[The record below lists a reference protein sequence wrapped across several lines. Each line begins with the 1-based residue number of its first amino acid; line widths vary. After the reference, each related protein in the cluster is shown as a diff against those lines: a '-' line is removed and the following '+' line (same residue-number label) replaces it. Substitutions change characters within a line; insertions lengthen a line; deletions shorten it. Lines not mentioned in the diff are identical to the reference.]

1 MNILNI
7 YKKKLRI
14 QFNYFIGKNSILSML
29 FSLKTLLSI
38 QAKGE
43 NNLQYSE
50 PINALRF
57 LSADAVQK
65 ANSGHPGMPM
75 GMAEIATALWSKH
88 LKHNPLNPTWFDRD
102 RFVLSNGHGSMLLYS
117 LLHLT
122 GYKLSIEDIKDFRQ
136 LKSKTPGHP
145 EYDINIGVET
155 TTGPLG
161 QGIAN
166 AVGMAI
172 SEKMLAAQFNKDDIK
187 PIDHYTYV
195 FLGDGCLMEGISH
208 EACSFAGTH
217 ELGKLICF
225 YDQNGISIDGE
236 IDNWFTDDSV
246 KRFESYGWQTICVDG
261 HNVEEISEAISKAK
275 EEPKKP
281 SMIFCKTT
289 IGFGSPNK
297 SGTADVHGAPLGDEE
312 IEKTREALGWQYT
325 AFEIPKDVYD
335 FWDSK
340 KSGAEKNATWEN
352 SIKSYKDKYPND
364 SLELERRIKG
374 DMPAKFEQNFL
385 DFLNDC
391 NTNNLPM
398 ATRKASKACLD
409 FFVKEMPEL
418 VGGSADLTPSNN
430 TFSASSTTF
439 SSENPSGNHI
449 NYGVREFGMS
459 AIMNGM
465 VLHGGIKPYGAT
477 FLVFT
482 DYARNA
488 VRLSALMGLPNIFVY
503 THDSVA
509 LGEDGPTH
517 QPIEHMVTL
526 RSTPNMDSWRPADL
540 VETAVAWKNAISS
553 LSTPTCLIFSRQGT
567 SAIERTPEQLSSIEN
582 GGYLLEEHEDPNIT
596 IVASGS
602 EVQLAIDAAQE
613 LKNES
618 INANVVSMPSLDVFL
633 KQSNEIQNKIIN
645 PNKPVLVV
653 ECAHP
658 NSWYKILNRSDK
670 VIGIETFGE
679 SAPGSELLEHFGF
692 NKDNVIQT
700 AKSLVND

>member
-1 MNILNI
+1 M
-7 YKKKLRI
+7 
-14 QFNYFIGKNSILSML
+14 QQSDH
-29 FSLKTLLSI
+29 
-38 QAKGE
+38 
-43 NNLQYSE
+43 
-50 PINALRF
+50 INVLRF

-88 LKHNPLNPTWFDRD
+88 LRHNPKNPTWFNRD

-122 GYKLSIEDIKDFRQ
+122 GYDLSINDIKDFRK

-145 EYDINIGVET
+145 EYDIDIGIET

-166 AVGMAI
+166 AVGMAVA
-172 SEKMLAAQFNKDDIK
+172 EKILAAEFNKDDIK
-187 PIDHYTYV
+187 PIDHFTYV

-217 ELGKLICF
+217 NLGKLICF

-236 IDNWFTDDSV
+236 IEHWFTDDSV

-261 HNVEEISEAISKAK
+261 HDIEDIDGAIHKAK
-275 EEPKKP
+275 EEVNKP
-281 SMIFCKTT
+281 TMIFCKTT
-289 IGFGSPNK
+289 IGYGSPNK

-312 IEKTREALGWQYT
+312 LKETREVLGWNYKP
-325 AFEIPKDVYD
+325 FEVPQEVYD
-335 FWDSK
+335 FWNFKEEGGSFNDSWNK
-340 KSGAEKNATWEN
+340 LL
-352 SIKSYKDKYPND
+352 KDYQKKYPND
-364 SLELERRIKG
+364 SLELHRRIDG
-374 DMPAKFEQNFL
+374 HLPNNFQESYES
-385 DFLNDC
+385 FLNEC
-391 NTNNLPM
+391 NSNNLSM

-418 VGGSADLTPSNN
+418 IGGSADLTPSNN
-430 TFSASSTTF
+430 TFSSSSSTF
-439 SSENPSGNHI
+439 SNENASGNHI

-465 VLHGGIKPYGAT
+465 VLHGAIKPYGAT

-488 VRLSALMGLPNIFVY
+488 VRLSALMKLPNIFVY

-526 RSTPNMDSWRPADL
+526 RSTPNLNNWRPADL
-540 VETAVAWKNAISS
+540 VETAVSWKSAVSS
-553 LSTPTCLIFSRQGT
+553 QKTPTCLIYSRQGT
-567 SAIERTPEQLSSIEN
+567 SAIKRSPDQISMIDM
-582 GGYLLEEHEDPNIT
+582 GGYLLEESDDFDLT

-602 EVQLAIDAAQE
+602 EVQLALDAAKE
-613 LKNES
+613 LKNDS
-618 INANVVSMPSLDVFL
+618 INANVVSMPCLDIFL
-633 KQSNEIQNKIIN
+633 DQDKEYQNKIIN
-645 PNKPVLVV
+645 PEKPVLVV

-658 NSWYKILNRSDK
+658 NSWYRILNRNDK

-679 SAPGSELLEHFGF
+679 SAPGSELLNHFGF
-692 NKDNVIQT
+692 NTDNVIKT
-700 AKSLVND
+700 AKSLIND

>member
-1 MNILNI
+1 MH
-7 YKKKLRI
+7 
-14 QFNYFIGKNSILSML
+14 QSD
-29 FSLKTLLSI
+29 
-38 QAKGE
+38 
-43 NNLQYSE
+43 

-57 LSADAVQK
+57 LSIDAVQK

-75 GMAEIATALWSKH
+75 GMAEIATALWKNH
-88 LKHNPLNPTWFDRD
+88 LKHNPLNPTWFNRD

-145 EYDINIGVET
+145 EYDIDIGVET

-172 SEKMLAAQFNKDDIK
+172 SEKILSAEFNKDDIK
-187 PIDHYTYV
+187 PIDHFTYT
-195 FLGDGCLMEGISH
+195 FLGDGCLMEGVSH

-217 ELGKLICF
+217 NLGKLICF

-236 IDNWFTDDSV
+236 IHNWFTDESV
-246 KRFESYGWQTICVDG
+246 KRFDSYGWQTICVNG
-261 HNVEEISEAISKAK
+261 HNIEEVNDAIYKAK
-275 EEPKKP
+275 EELNKP
-281 SMIFCKTT
+281 TMIFCKTT
-289 IGFGSPNK
+289 IGFGAPNK
-297 SGTADVHGAPLGDEE
+297 SGTADVHGAPLGEDE
-312 IEKTREALGWQYT
+312 IKNTREALDWKYPP
-325 AFEIPKDVYD
+325 FEVPNDIYEY
-335 FWDSK
+335 WDSK
-340 KSGAEKNATWEN
+340 DIGADVN
-352 SIKSYKDKYPND
+352 SKWDNLIETYIEKYPKEA
-364 SLELERRIKG
+364 SELHRRING
-374 DMPAKFEQNFL
+374 DAPSNFETIFTEFL
-385 DFLNDC
+385 DEC
-391 NTNNLPM
+391 NSNNSSM
-398 ATRKASKACLD
+398 ATRKASKVCLD

-418 VGGSADLTPSNN
+418 IGGSADLTPSNN
-430 TFSASSTTF
+430 TFSTSSKTF
-439 SSENPSGNHI
+439 SNENPSGNHI

-526 RSTPNMDSWRPADL
+526 RSTPNLNNWRPADL
-540 VETAVAWKNAISS
+540 VETAIAWKNAVDSKT
-553 LSTPTCLIFSRQGT
+553 TPTCLIFSRQGT
-567 SAIERTPEQLSSIEN
+567 SAIQRTQEHISSIQF
-582 GGYLLEEHEDPNIT
+582 GGYLLEENNDHKIT

-602 EVQLAIDAAQE
+602 EVQLALDAAEE
-613 LKNES
+613 LNNSS
-618 INANVVSMPSLDVFL
+618 ISTNVVSMPSLDIFL
-633 KQSNEIQNKIIN
+633 EQSEEYKNKIID

-653 ECAHP
+653 ECSHP
-658 NSWYKILNRSDK
+658 NSWFRILNRNDK
-670 VIGIETFGE
+670 VIGIESFGE
-679 SAPGSELLEHFGF
+679 SAPGNELLEHFGF
-692 NKDNVIQT
+692 TKQNVIEK
-700 AKSLVND
+700 AKSLIND

>member
-1 MNILNI
+1 
-7 YKKKLRI
+7 
-14 QFNYFIGKNSILSML
+14 
-29 FSLKTLLSI
+29 
-38 QAKGE
+38 
-43 NNLQYSE
+43 LQQSDH
-50 PINALRF
+50 INVLRF

-88 LKHNPLNPTWFDRD
+88 LRHNPKNPTWFNRD

-122 GYKLSIEDIKDFRQ
+122 GYDLSINDIKDFRK

-145 EYDINIGVET
+145 EYDIDIGIET

-166 AVGMAI
+166 AVGMAVA
-172 SEKMLAAQFNKDDIK
+172 EKILAAEFNKDDIK
-187 PIDHYTYV
+187 PIDHFTYV

-217 ELGKLICF
+217 NLGKLICF

-236 IDNWFTDDSV
+236 IEHWFTDDSV

-261 HNVEEISEAISKAK
+261 HDIEDIDGAIHKAK
-275 EEPKKP
+275 EEVNKP
-281 SMIFCKTT
+281 TMIFCKTT
-289 IGFGSPNK
+289 IGYGSPNK

-312 IEKTREALGWQYT
+312 LKETREVLGWNYKP
-325 AFEIPKDVYD
+325 FEVPQEVYD
-335 FWDSK
+335 FWNFKKEGASFNDSWNK
-340 KSGAEKNATWEN
+340 LLKDYEK
-352 SIKSYKDKYPND
+352 KYPND
-364 SLELERRIKG
+364 SLELHRRIDG
-374 DMPAKFEQNFL
+374 HLPNNFQESYES
-385 DFLNDC
+385 FLNEC
-391 NTNNLPM
+391 NSNNLSM

-418 VGGSADLTPSNN
+418 IGGSADLTPSNN
-430 TFSASSTTF
+430 TFSSSSSTF
-439 SSENPSGNHI
+439 SNENASGNHI

-465 VLHGGIKPYGAT
+465 VLHGAIKPYGAT

-488 VRLSALMGLPNIFVY
+488 VRLSALMKLPNIFVY

-526 RSTPNMDSWRPADL
+526 RSTPNLNNWRPADL
-540 VETAVAWKNAISS
+540 VETAVSWKSAVSS
-553 LSTPTCLIFSRQGT
+553 QKTPTCLIYSRQGT
-567 SAIERTPEQLSSIEN
+567 SAIKRSPDQISMIDM
-582 GGYLLEEHEDPNIT
+582 GGYLLEESDDFDLT

-602 EVQLAIDAAQE
+602 EVQLALDAAKE
-613 LKNES
+613 LKNDS
-618 INANVVSMPSLDVFL
+618 INANVVSMPCLDIFL
-633 KQSNEIQNKIIN
+633 DQDKEYQNKIIN
-645 PNKPVLVV
+645 PEKPVLVV

-658 NSWYKILNRSDK
+658 NSWYRILNRNDK

-679 SAPGSELLEHFGF
+679 SAPGSELLNHFGF
-692 NKDNVIQT
+692 NTDNVIKT
-700 AKSLVND
+700 AKSLIND

>member
-1 MNILNI
+1 M
-7 YKKKLRI
+7 
-14 QFNYFIGKNSILSML
+14 QQSDH
-29 FSLKTLLSI
+29 
-38 QAKGE
+38 
-43 NNLQYSE
+43 
-50 PINALRF
+50 INVLRF

-88 LKHNPLNPTWFDRD
+88 LRHNPKNPTWFNRD

-122 GYKLSIEDIKDFRQ
+122 GYDLSINDIKDFRK

-145 EYDINIGVET
+145 EYDIDIGIET

-166 AVGMAI
+166 AVGMAVA
-172 SEKMLAAQFNKDDIK
+172 EKILAAEFNKDDIK
-187 PIDHYTYV
+187 PIDHFTYV

-217 ELGKLICF
+217 NLGKLICF
-225 YDQNGISIDGE
+225 YDQNGISIDGVIE
-236 IDNWFTDDSV
+236 HWFTDDSV

-261 HNVEEISEAISKAK
+261 HDIEDIDGAIHKAK
-275 EEPKKP
+275 EEVNKP
-281 SMIFCKTT
+281 TMIFCKTT
-289 IGFGSPNK
+289 IGYGSPNK

-312 IEKTREALGWQYT
+312 LKETREALGWNYKP
-325 AFEIPKDVYD
+325 FEVPQEVYD
-335 FWDSK
+335 FWNFKQEGASFNDSWNK
-340 KSGAEKNATWEN
+340 LLKDYEK
-352 SIKSYKDKYPND
+352 KYPND
-364 SLELERRIKG
+364 SLELHRRIDG
-374 DMPAKFEQNFL
+374 HLPNNFQESYES
-385 DFLNDC
+385 FLNEC
-391 NTNNLPM
+391 NSNNLSM

-409 FFVKEMPEL
+409 FFVKVMPEL
-418 VGGSADLTPSNN
+418 IGGSADLTPSNN
-430 TFSASSTTF
+430 TFSSSSSTF
-439 SSENPSGNHI
+439 SNENASGNHI

-465 VLHGGIKPYGAT
+465 VLHGAIKPYGAT

-488 VRLSALMGLPNIFVY
+488 VRLSALMKLPNIFVY

-526 RSTPNMDSWRPADL
+526 RSTPNLNNWRPADL
-540 VETAVAWKNAISS
+540 VETAVSWKSAVSS
-553 LSTPTCLIFSRQGT
+553 QKTPTCLIYSRQGT
-567 SAIERTPEQLSSIEN
+567 SAIKRSPDQISMIDM
-582 GGYLLEEHEDPNIT
+582 GGYLLEESDDLDLT

-602 EVQLAIDAAQE
+602 EVQLALDAAKE
-613 LKNES
+613 LKNDS
-618 INANVVSMPSLDVFL
+618 INANVVSMPCLDIFL
-633 KQSNEIQNKIIN
+633 DQDKEYQDKIIN
-645 PNKPVLVV
+645 PEKPVLVV

-658 NSWYKILNRSDK
+658 NSWYRILNRNDK

-679 SAPGSELLEHFGF
+679 SAPGSELLNHFGF
-692 NKDNVIQT
+692 NTDNVIKT
-700 AKSLVND
+700 AKSLIND

>member
-1 MNILNI
+1 
-7 YKKKLRI
+7 
-14 QFNYFIGKNSILSML
+14 ML

-43 NNLQYSE
+43 NNLQKSE

-195 FLGDGCLMEGISH
+195 FRGDGCLMEGISP

-275 EEPKKP
+275 EESKKP

-312 IEKTREALGWQYT
+312 IEKTREALGWQYS

>member
-1 MNILNI
+1 M
-7 YKKKLRI
+7 
-14 QFNYFIGKNSILSML
+14 QQSDH
-29 FSLKTLLSI
+29 
-38 QAKGE
+38 
-43 NNLQYSE
+43 
-50 PINALRF
+50 INVLRF

-75 GMAEIATALWSKH
+75 GMAEIATALWNKH
-88 LKHNPLNPTWFDRD
+88 LRHNPKNPTWFNRD

-122 GYKLSIEDIKDFRQ
+122 GYDLSINDIKDFRK

-145 EYDINIGVET
+145 EYDIDIGIET

-166 AVGMAI
+166 AVGMAVA
-172 SEKMLAAQFNKDDIK
+172 EKILAAEFNKDDVK
-187 PIDHYTYV
+187 PIDHFTYV

-217 ELGKLICF
+217 NLGKLICF

-236 IDNWFTDDSV
+236 IEHWFTDDSV

-261 HNVEEISEAISKAK
+261 HDIEDIDGAIHKAK
-275 EEPKKP
+275 EEVNKP
-281 SMIFCKTT
+281 TMIFCKTT
-289 IGFGSPNK
+289 IGYGSPNK

-312 IEKTREALGWQYT
+312 LKETREVLGWNYKP
-325 AFEIPKDVYD
+325 FEVPQEVYD
-335 FWDSK
+335 FWNFKEEGASFNDSWNK
-340 KSGAEKNATWEN
+340 LLKDYEK
-352 SIKSYKDKYPND
+352 KYPND
-364 SLELERRIKG
+364 SLELHRRIDG
-374 DMPAKFEQNFL
+374 HLPNNFQESYES
-385 DFLNDC
+385 FLNEC
-391 NTNNLPM
+391 NSNNLSM

-418 VGGSADLTPSNN
+418 IGGSADLTPSNN
-430 TFSASSTTF
+430 TFSSSSSTF
-439 SSENPSGNHI
+439 SNENASGNHI

-465 VLHGGIKPYGAT
+465 VLHGAIKPYGAT

-488 VRLSALMGLPNIFVY
+488 VRLSALMKLPNIFVY

-517 QPIEHMVTL
+517 QPIEHIVTL
-526 RSTPNMDSWRPADL
+526 RSTPNLNNWRPADL
-540 VETAVAWKNAISS
+540 VETAVSWKSAVSS
-553 LSTPTCLIFSRQGT
+553 QKTPTCLIYSRQGT
-567 SAIERTPEQLSSIEN
+567 SAIKRSPDQISMIDM
-582 GGYLLEEHEDPNIT
+582 GGYLLEESDDFDLT

-602 EVQLAIDAAQE
+602 EVQLALDAAKE
-613 LKNES
+613 LKNDS
-618 INANVVSMPSLDVFL
+618 INANVVSMPCLDIFL
-633 KQSNEIQNKIIN
+633 DQDKEYQNKIIN
-645 PNKPVLVV
+645 PEKPVLVV

-658 NSWYKILNRSDK
+658 NSWYRILNRNDK

-679 SAPGSELLEHFGF
+679 SAPGSELLNHFGF
-692 NKDNVIQT
+692 NTDNVIKT
-700 AKSLVND
+700 AKSLIND

>member
-1 MNILNI
+1 MH
-7 YKKKLRI
+7 
-14 QFNYFIGKNSILSML
+14 QSD
-29 FSLKTLLSI
+29 
-38 QAKGE
+38 
-43 NNLQYSE
+43 

-75 GMAEIATALWSKH
+75 GMAEIATALWKKH
-88 LKHNPLNPTWFDRD
+88 LKHNPLNPTWFNRD

-117 LLHLT
+117 LLHLS
-122 GYKLSIEDIKDFRQ
+122 GYNLSMEDIKNFRQ

-145 EYDINIGVET
+145 EYDIDIGVET

-172 SEKMLAAQFNKDDIK
+172 SEKILGAQFNKNDIK
-187 PIDHYTYV
+187 LIDHFTYV

-217 ELGKLICF
+217 KLGKLICF

-236 IDNWFTDDSV
+236 IENWFTDDSV

-261 HNVEEISEAISKAK
+261 HDVEEIDEAISKAK
-275 EEPKKP
+275 KESSMP
-281 SMIFCKTT
+281 SMIFCRTT
-289 IGFGSPNK
+289 IGYGSPNK
-297 SGTADVHGAPLGDEE
+297 SGTADVHGSPLGEDE
-312 IEKTREALGWQYT
+312 IEKTREALGWKYSS
-325 AFEIPKDVYD
+325 FEVPQEVYD

-340 KSGAEKNATWEN
+340 DSGSNIN
-352 SIKSYKDKYPND
+352 SKWNELLKTYEERYPND
-364 SLELERRIKG
+364 SSELHRRING
-374 DMPAKFEQNFL
+374 EMPENFQE
-385 DFLNDC
+385 DFKSFLNDC
-391 NTNNLPM
+391 NLNNSPM

-418 VGGSADLTPSNN
+418 IGGSADLTPSNN
-430 TFSASSTTF
+430 TFSAFSSTF
-439 SSENPSGNHI
+439 SNDNPSGNHI

-526 RSTPNMDSWRPADL
+526 RSTPNLNNWRPADL
-540 VETAVAWKNAISS
+540 VETAIAWKNAVSS
-553 LSTPTCLIFSRQGT
+553 STTPTCLIFSRQGT
-567 SAIERTPEQLSSIEN
+567 SAINRTSEQLSSIEM
-582 GGYLLEEHEDPNIT
+582 GGYLLEENDNPNMT
-596 IVASGS
+596 IIACGS
-602 EVQLAIDAAQE
+602 EVQLALDAAKE

-618 INANVVSMPSLDVFL
+618 IKANVVSMPSLDIFL
-633 KQSNEIQNKIIN
+633 EQSHEFQNKVIN
-645 PNKPVLVV
+645 PDKPVLVV

-670 VIGIETFGE
+670 VIGIESFGE
-679 SAPGSELLEHFGF
+679 SAPGSELLNHFGF
-692 NKDNVIQT
+692 NKENVIEA
-700 AKSLVND
+700 AKSLIND

>member
-1 MNILNI
+1 
-7 YKKKLRI
+7 
-14 QFNYFIGKNSILSML
+14 
-29 FSLKTLLSI
+29 
-38 QAKGE
+38 
-43 NNLQYSE
+43 
-50 PINALRF
+50 
-57 LSADAVQK
+57 
-65 ANSGHPGMPM
+65 M
-75 GMAEIATALWSKH
+75 GMAEIATSLWSNH
-88 LKHNPLNPTWFDRD
+88 LKHNPSNPNWFNRD

-122 GYKLSIEDIKDFRQ
+122 GYKLSINDLKDFRQ

-145 EYDINIGVET
+145 EYDIDIGVET

-172 SEKMLAAQFNKDDIK
+172 SEKILAAEFNHEDLD
-187 PIDHYTYV
+187 PIDHFTYA

-208 EACSFAGTH
+208 EVCSFAATH
-217 ELGKLICF
+217 NLGKLICF

-236 IDNWFTDDSV
+236 IENWFTDDSV
-246 KRFESYGWQTICVDG
+246 KRFESYGWHTICVDG
-261 HNVEEISEAISKAK
+261 HNITEIDEAISQAK
-275 EEPKKP
+275 EKSDKP
-281 SMIFCKTT
+281 TMIFCRTT

-312 IEKTREALGWQYT
+312 IEKTREALNWQYP
-325 AFEIPKDVYD
+325 AFEIPKEIYD
-335 FWDSK
+335 FWD
-340 KSGAEKNATWEN
+340 A
-352 SIKSYKDKYPND
+352 KDKGSDINSDWDNLIKNYEEKHPEQAK
-364 SLELERRIKG
+364 ELHRRING
-374 DMPAKFEQNFL
+374 EAPENFEESFNE
-385 DFLNDC
+385 FLNNCDS
-391 NTNNLPM
+391 NNSSM
-398 ATRKASKACLD
+398 ATRKASKVCLD

-430 TFSASSTTF
+430 TFSESSSTF
-439 SSENPSGNHI
+439 SNENPKGNHI

-517 QPIEHMVTL
+517 QPIEHLVTL
-526 RSTPNMDSWRPADL
+526 RSTPNLNNWRPADL
-540 VETAVAWKNAISS
+540 VETSVAWKDAVTSTK
-553 LSTPTCLIFSRQGT
+553 TPTCLIFSRQGT
-567 SAIERTPEQLSSIEN
+567 SAITRSQDQLNAIKK
-582 GGYLLEEHEDPNIT
+582 GGYLLDQSDNPDIT
-596 IVASGS
+596 IIASGS
-602 EVQLAIDAAQE
+602 EVQLALDAAKQ
-613 LKNES
+613 LKSES
-618 INANVVSMPSLDVFL
+618 KNINVVSMPSLDIFL
-633 KQSNEIQNKIIN
+633 QQSEEYQRSIIN
-645 PNKPVLVV
+645 PDKPVLVV
-653 ECAHP
+653 ECSHP
-658 NSWYKILNRSDK
+658 NSWYKILNRNDK

-692 NKDNVIQT
+692 TEENVIKT
-700 AKSLVND
+700 VKSLLND

>member
-1 MNILNI
+1 MH
-7 YKKKLRI
+7 
-14 QFNYFIGKNSILSML
+14 
-29 FSLKTLLSI
+29 FSLKTLLSY

-43 NNLQYSE
+43 NNLQQSE

-57 LSADAVQK
+57 LSIDAVQK

-75 GMAEIATALWSKH
+75 GMAEIATALWSQH

-145 EYDINIGVET
+145 EYDIDLGIET

-172 SEKMLAAQFNKDDIK
+172 SEKMLAAEFNKDDIK
-187 PIDHYTYV
+187 PIDHFTYV

-217 ELGKLICF
+217 NLGKLICF

-246 KRFESYGWQTICVDG
+246 KRFDSYGWQTICVDG
-261 HNVEEISEAISKAK
+261 HNVQEVSEAISKAK
-275 EEPKKP
+275 DESNKP

-312 IEKTREALGWQYT
+312 IEKTRDALGWNHP
-325 AFEIPKDVYD
+325 AFEVPQEVYD

-340 KSGAEKNATWEN
+340 NSGTDKNSSWDDLITN
-352 SIKSYKDKYPND
+352 YKDKYPEE
-364 SLELERRIKG
+364 SAELERRING
-374 DMPAKFEQNFL
+374 NMPENFQQNFN

-391 NTNNLPM
+391 NSTNTPM

-430 TFSASSTTF
+430 TFSASSSTF
-439 SSENPSGNHI
+439 SNENPSGNHI

-526 RSTPNMDSWRPADL
+526 RSTPNLNNWRPADL
-540 VETAVAWKNAISS
+540 VETAVAWKSAVSS
-553 LSTPTCLIFSRQGT
+553 KTKPTCLIFSRQGT
-567 SAIERTPEQLSSIEN
+567 SSIERTSEQLSSIEM
-582 GGYLLEEHEDPNIT
+582 GGYLIEENEDADIT

-602 EVQLAIDAAQE
+602 EVQLAIDAAKE

-618 INANVVSMPSLDVFL
+618 IDANVVSMPSLDTFL
-633 KQSNEIQNKIIN
+633 ELSNDSQNKIIN

-692 NKDNVIQT
+692 NKDNVIQK
-700 AKSLVND
+700 AKSLIND

>member
-1 MNILNI
+1 MH
-7 YKKKLRI
+7 
-14 QFNYFIGKNSILSML
+14 QSD
-29 FSLKTLLSI
+29 
-38 QAKGE
+38 
-43 NNLQYSE
+43 

-57 LSADAVQK
+57 LSVDAVQK

-75 GMAEIATALWSKH
+75 GMAEIATALWNKH
-88 LKHNPLNPTWFDRD
+88 LKHNPANPTWFNRD

-122 GYKLSIEDIKDFRQ
+122 GYDISMEDIKDFRQ

-145 EYDINIGVET
+145 EYDIDIGVET

-166 AVGMAI
+166 AVGMAM
-172 SEKMLAAQFNKDDIK
+172 SEKILGAQFNKDDIK
-187 PIDHYTYV
+187 LIDHFTYV

-217 ELGKLICF
+217 KLGKLICF

-236 IDNWFTDDSV
+236 IENWFTDDSV
-246 KRFESYGWQTICVDG
+246 KRFESYGWHTICVDG
-261 HNVEEISEAISKAK
+261 HDVKEIDEAISKAK
-275 EEPKKP
+275 KESSKP
-281 SMIFCKTT
+281 SMIFCRTT

-297 SGTADVHGAPLGDEE
+297 SGTADVHGSPLGEDE
-312 IEKTREALGWQYT
+312 IKKTREALGWNFSS
-325 AFEIPKDVYD
+325 FEVPQEVYD

-340 KSGAEKNATWEN
+340 DSGSNIN
-352 SIKSYKDKYPND
+352 SKWNELLKTYEERYPND
-364 SLELERRIKG
+364 SLELRRRING
-374 DMPAKFEQNFL
+374 EMPENFQE
-385 DFLNDC
+385 DFKSFLNDC
-391 NTNNLPM
+391 NLNNYPM

-430 TFSASSTTF
+430 TFSNFSSTF
-439 SSENPSGNHI
+439 SNDNPSGNHI

-488 VRLSALMGLPNIFVY
+488 IRLSALMGLPNIFVY

-526 RSTPNMDSWRPADL
+526 RSTPNLNNWRPADL
-540 VETAVAWKNAISS
+540 VETAVAWKNAVSS
-553 LSTPTCLIFSRQGT
+553 TTTPTCLIFSRQGT
-567 SAIERTPEQLSSIEN
+567 SAINRTSDQLSSIEM
-582 GGYLLEEHEDPNIT
+582 GGYLLEENDNPNMT
-596 IVASGS
+596 IIASGS
-602 EVQLAIDAAQE
+602 EVQLALDAAKE

-618 INANVVSMPSLDVFL
+618 IEANVVSMPSLDIFL
-633 KQSNEIQNKIIN
+633 EQSHEFQNKVIN
-645 PNKPVLVV
+645 PDKPVLVV

-670 VIGIETFGE
+670 VIGIESFGE
-679 SAPGSELLEHFGF
+679 SAPGSELLNHFGF
-692 NKDNVIQT
+692 NKENVIET
-700 AKSLVND
+700 AKSLIND

>member
-1 MNILNI
+1 
-7 YKKKLRI
+7 
-14 QFNYFIGKNSILSML
+14 ML

-43 NNLQYSE
+43 NNLQYSV

-275 EEPKKP
+275 EESKKP

-312 IEKTREALGWQYT
+312 IEKTREALGWQYS

>member
-1 MNILNI
+1 LH
-7 YKKKLRI
+7 
-14 QFNYFIGKNSILSML
+14 QSDP
-29 FSLKTLLSI
+29 T
-38 QAKGE
+38 
-43 NNLQYSE
+43 
-50 PINALRF
+50 NAIRF
-57 LSADAVQK
+57 LSIDAVQK

-75 GMAEIATALWSKH
+75 GMAEIATALWTNH
-88 LKHNPLNPTWFDRD
+88 LKHNPSNPNWFDRD

-122 GYKLSIEDIKDFRQ
+122 GYKLTLEDLKDFRQ

-145 EYDINIGVET
+145 EYDIDIGVET

-172 SEKMLAAQFNKDDIK
+172 SEKILASEFNEDDIS
-187 PIDHYTYV
+187 PIDHYTYA

-208 EACSFAGTH
+208 EVCSFAGTH
-217 ELGKLICF
+217 NLGKLICF

-236 IDNWFTDDSV
+236 VENWFTDDSI
-246 KRFESYGWQTICVDG
+246 KRFDSYGWQTICVDG
-261 HNVEEISEAISKAK
+261 HNIEEIDQAISSAK
-275 EEPKKP
+275 NENSKP

-312 IEKTREALGWQYT
+312 IKKTREALNWDYPP
-325 AFEIPKDVYD
+325 FEVPKEVYD
-335 FWDSK
+335 FWDAK
-340 KSGAEKNATWEN
+340 NSGAEMNLFWN
-352 SIKSYKDKYPND
+352 NLIDSYKEKYPKKY
-364 SLELERRIKG
+364 SELQRRIAG
-374 DMPAKFEQNFL
+374 ENPQNLDETFEE
-385 DFLNDC
+385 FLNEC
-391 NTNNLPM
+391 NSNNQAM

-430 TFSASSTTF
+430 TFSSSSSTF
-439 SSENPSGNHI
+439 SNINPSGNHI
-449 NYGVREFGMS
+449 NYGVREFGMT

-517 QPIEHMVTL
+517 QPIEHLVTL
-526 RSTPNMDSWRPADL
+526 RSTPNLNNWRPADL
-540 VETAVAWKNAISS
+540 VETAIAWKNAVCSEK
-553 LSTPTCLIFSRQGT
+553 TPTCLIFSRQGT
-567 SAIERTPEQLSSIEN
+567 SAIERTTEQLKSIN
-582 GGYLLEEHEDPNIT
+582 MGGYLLETVEKPDIT

-602 EVQLAIDAAQE
+602 EVQLALDAAKD
-613 LKNES
+613 LRNDS
-618 INANVVSMPSLDVFL
+618 IVVNVVSMPSLDIFL
-633 KQSNEIQNKIIN
+633 KQSSEYQNQIIN

-653 ECAHP
+653 ECSHP
-658 NSWYKILNRSDK
+658 NSWYKILNRSDA

-679 SAPGSELLEHFGF
+679 SAPGNELLEHFGF
-692 NKDNVIQT
+692 NKENVIKK
-700 AKSLVND
+700 AKSLIND

>member
-1 MNILNI
+1 M
-7 YKKKLRI
+7 
-14 QFNYFIGKNSILSML
+14 QQSDH
-29 FSLKTLLSI
+29 
-38 QAKGE
+38 
-43 NNLQYSE
+43 
-50 PINALRF
+50 INVLRF

-88 LKHNPLNPTWFDRD
+88 LRHNPKNPTWFNRD

-122 GYKLSIEDIKDFRQ
+122 GYDLSINDIKDFRK

-145 EYDINIGVET
+145 EYDIDIGIET

-166 AVGMAI
+166 AVGMAVA
-172 SEKMLAAQFNKDDIK
+172 EKILAAEFNKDDIK
-187 PIDHYTYV
+187 PIDHFTYV

-217 ELGKLICF
+217 NLGKLICF

-236 IDNWFTDDSV
+236 IEHWFTDDSV

-261 HNVEEISEAISKAK
+261 HDIEDIDGAIHKAK
-275 EEPKKP
+275 EEVNKP
-281 SMIFCKTT
+281 TMIFCKTT
-289 IGFGSPNK
+289 IGYGSPNK

-312 IEKTREALGWQYT
+312 LKETREVLGWNYKP
-325 AFEIPKDVYD
+325 FEVPQEVYD
-335 FWDSK
+335 FWNFKEEGASFNDSWNK
-340 KSGAEKNATWEN
+340 LLKDYEK
-352 SIKSYKDKYPND
+352 KYPND
-364 SLELERRIKG
+364 SLELHRRIDG
-374 DMPAKFEQNFL
+374 QLPNNFQESFES
-385 DFLNDC
+385 FLNEC
-391 NTNNLPM
+391 NSNNLSM

-418 VGGSADLTPSNN
+418 IGGSADLTPSNN
-430 TFSASSTTF
+430 TFSSSSSTF
-439 SSENPSGNHI
+439 SNENASGNHI
-449 NYGVREFGMS
+449 NYGVREFGMP

-465 VLHGGIKPYGAT
+465 VLHGAIKPYGAT

-488 VRLSALMGLPNIFVY
+488 VRLSALMKLPNIFVY

-526 RSTPNMDSWRPADL
+526 RSTPNLNNWRPADL
-540 VETAVAWKNAISS
+540 VETAVSWKSAVSS
-553 LSTPTCLIFSRQGT
+553 QKTPTCLIYSRQGT
-567 SAIERTPEQLSSIEN
+567 SAIKRSPDQISMIDM
-582 GGYLLEEHEDPNIT
+582 GGYLLEESDDLDLT

-602 EVQLAIDAAQE
+602 EVQLALDAAKE
-613 LKNES
+613 LKNDS
-618 INANVVSMPSLDVFL
+618 INANVVSMPCLDIFL
-633 KQSNEIQNKIIN
+633 DQDKEYQNKIIN
-645 PNKPVLVV
+645 PEKPVLVV

-658 NSWYKILNRSDK
+658 NSWYRILNRNDK

-679 SAPGSELLEHFGF
+679 SAPGSELLNHFGF
-692 NKDNVIQT
+692 NTDNVIKT
-700 AKSLVND
+700 AKSLIND

>member
-1 MNILNI
+1 MH
-7 YKKKLRI
+7 
-14 QFNYFIGKNSILSML
+14 QSD
-29 FSLKTLLSI
+29 
-38 QAKGE
+38 
-43 NNLQYSE
+43 

-57 LSADAVQK
+57 LSVDAVQK

-75 GMAEIATALWSKH
+75 GMAEIATALWNKH
-88 LKHNPLNPTWFDRD
+88 LKHNSENPTWFNRD

-122 GYKLSIEDIKDFRQ
+122 GYDISMEDIKDFRQ

-145 EYDINIGVET
+145 EYDIDIGVET

-166 AVGMAI
+166 AVGMAM
-172 SEKMLAAQFNKDDIK
+172 SEKILGAQFNKDDIK
-187 PIDHYTYV
+187 LIDHFTYV

-217 ELGKLICF
+217 KLGKLICF

-236 IDNWFTDDSV
+236 IENWFTDDSV
-246 KRFESYGWQTICVDG
+246 KRFESYGWHTICVDG
-261 HNVEEISEAISKAK
+261 HDVKEIDEAISKAK
-275 EEPKKP
+275 KESSKP
-281 SMIFCKTT
+281 SMIFCRTT

-297 SGTADVHGAPLGDEE
+297 SGTADVHGSPLGEDE
-312 IEKTREALGWQYT
+312 IKKTREALGWNFSS
-325 AFEIPKDVYD
+325 FEVPQEVYD

-340 KSGAEKNATWEN
+340 DSGSNIN
-352 SIKSYKDKYPND
+352 SKWNELLKTYEERYPND
-364 SLELERRIKG
+364 SLELRRRING
-374 DMPAKFEQNFL
+374 EMPENFQE
-385 DFLNDC
+385 DFKSFLNDC
-391 NTNNLPM
+391 NLNNSPM

-430 TFSASSTTF
+430 TFSNFSSTF
-439 SSENPSGNHI
+439 SNDNPSGNHI

-488 VRLSALMGLPNIFVY
+488 IRLSALMGLPNIFVY

-526 RSTPNMDSWRPADL
+526 RSTPNLNNWRPADL
-540 VETAVAWKNAISS
+540 VETAVAWKNAVSS
-553 LSTPTCLIFSRQGT
+553 TTTPTCLIFSRQGT
-567 SAIERTPEQLSSIEN
+567 SAINRTSDQLSSIEM
-582 GGYLLEEHEDPNIT
+582 GGYLLEENDNPNMT
-596 IVASGS
+596 IIASGS
-602 EVQLAIDAAQE
+602 EVQLALDAAKE

-618 INANVVSMPSLDVFL
+618 IEANVVSMPSLDIFL
-633 KQSNEIQNKIIN
+633 EQSHEFQNKVIN
-645 PNKPVLVV
+645 PDKPVLVV

-670 VIGIETFGE
+670 VIGIESFGE
-679 SAPGSELLEHFGF
+679 SAPGSELLDHFGF
-692 NKDNVIQT
+692 NKENVIET
-700 AKSLVND
+700 AK